1 MIDLFFKISYYTFVT
16 LIVCLGILLLLS
28 SFPKTNIG
36 VKIVQSGSMEPAIKT
51 GSIVVIH
58 QKTNYQVGDI
68 ITFFFNYRDT
78 VPTTHRITEVSTE
91 DGEVRYQTKGDA
103 NESQDPQLIEKE
115 VVIGKVLFSVPYVGY
130 ILDFAKKPLGFTL
143 IIGLPAAFV
152 IFDEILKIN
161 AEVRKTRQEEMAEN
175 PTEEP
180 HV

>member
-28 SFPKTNIG
+28 SFPNTNIG

-58 QKTNYQVGDI
+58 QTREYEVGNI
-68 ITFFFNYRDT
+68 ITFFFSPRDT
-78 VPTTHRITEVSTE
+78 IPTTHRITKVTSA

-103 NESQDPQLIEKE
+103 NQSQDPQLIEKE
-115 VVIGKVLFSVPYVGY
+115 AVIGKVLFSVPYVGY
-130 ILDFAKKPLGFTL
+130 ILDFAKKPLGFAL

-161 AEVRKTRQEEMAEN
+161 AEVRKTRRKEVAEN